1 MTWQH
6 LLHHLGHWRGSFT
19 RLSPQG
25 ELKDDIPSLVSLDGL
40 DNNQKIRQV
49 IQHFDPDTQAVTYEN
64 VLEYGSLSRSTL
76 MFADGSFSQ
85 GSMQLGPFSTFGAE
99 FGFVECDRRLRL
111 VQLFA
116 SGGTF
121 DQITLIREHRE
132 GTPEP
137 KRVDLTIDQ
146 LLGTWQGELTTIYP
160 DLRSPT
166 VATSTLHLSRDGD
179 TVQQTLRSEGFS
191 FSTSAK
197 LDGNRLLFDSGTQ
210 VLFLPDGASSTCPL
224 QLPKGRQF
232 QIEVGWLVAPE
243 RRLRMIRRYDAQ
255 GGWNSLVLVKER
267 KIA

>member
-1 MTWQH
+1 MTWQY

-19 RLSPQG
+19 RLSPYG
-25 ELKDDIPSLVSLDGL
+25 ELNEDIPSLVTLDGL
-40 DNNQKIRQV
+40 DDNTKIRQV
-49 IQHFDPDTQAVTYEN
+49 VQHFDPHTQAVTYEK

-76 MFADGSFSQ
+76 IFADGSFSQ
-85 GSMQLGPFSTFGAE
+85 GSMQLGPFDTFGAE
-99 FGFVECDRRLRL
+99 FGFVDCDRRLRL
-111 VQLFA
+111 VQLFE

-137 KRVDLTIDQ
+137 QRVDLAIDQ

-166 VATSTLHLSRDGD
+166 VATSTLHLARNDNQI
-179 TVQQTLRSEGFS
+179 QQTLHSEGFS
-191 FSTSAK
+191 LSTSAK
-197 LDGNRLLFDSGTQ
+197 LDGNRLLFESGTQ

-224 QLPKGRQF
+224 QLPKGRPF
-232 QIEVGWLVAPE
+232 QIEVGWLVAPD

-255 GGWNSLVLVKER
+255 GGWSSLVLVKEH
-267 KIA
+267 KIG